1 MPELSRRLLEMSK
14 VRNGWMTIKNVSG
27 LLYDYR
33 EKQGSTSGSDVFRES
48 LKSTTGS

>member
-1 MPELSRRLLEMSK
+1 MPELSRRLLGMSK

-33 EKQGSTSGSDVFRES
+33 ENMGLPVAVMFLGKV
-48 LKSTTGS
+48 